1 MTDAQLRD
9 ALVELALLAPDIR
22 RACVLTSDMH
32 NRIARI
38 ERALFGEA
46 MRLADD
52 GHGPNFPSNV
62 VELLHKGRVS

>member
-9 ALVELALLAPDIR
+9 ALAELALLAPDIR
-22 RACVLTSDMH
+22 RACVLASDMH

-52 GHGPNFPSNV
+52 HGPNFPSNV
-62 VELLHKGRVS
+62 VELPHKGRVS